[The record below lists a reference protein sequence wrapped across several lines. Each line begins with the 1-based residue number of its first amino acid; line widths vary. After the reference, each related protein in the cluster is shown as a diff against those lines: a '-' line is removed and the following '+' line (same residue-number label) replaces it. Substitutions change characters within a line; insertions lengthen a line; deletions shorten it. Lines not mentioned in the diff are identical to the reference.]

1 MNKINSLIIAIVTVI
16 AMIGMASA
24 TGIGSIT
31 IGGDIQGTN
40 GQTKSVTVDVS
51 GMSAVGALQ
60 LDVLYNS
67 AVITVNTVTFGPAAG
82 TGVTAS
88 NISNPSGKVTLGVIS
103 AAGISGSGTL
113 ATISFTVAGNAGD
126 NTDLQIVK
134 TSLVDFNILPVTT
147 EPTITGGT
155 FTVMGTPSST
165 GIDTITLGGDTQGLN
180 GQTKSVTVDV
190 SGMSGVGALQLDV
203 LYDKAVITVN
213 TVTFGPAAGTGV
225 TASNIDNPSGKVT
238 LGVIS
243 AAGISG
249 SGTLATIS
257 FTVAGN
263 AGDNTD
269 LQIVKTNLKDFN
281 ILPVTTEPTITG
293 GTFTVM
299 GTPSSTGIDTITLGG
314 DTQGLNGQTKS
325 VTVDVSGMS
334 GVGALQLDVLYDK
347 AVITVNT
354 VTFGPAAG
362 TGVTASNID
371 NPSGKVTLG
380 VISAAG
386 ISGSGTLATIS
397 FTVAGNAGDNTDLQ
411 IVKTNLKDFNVLP
424 VNREPTITGGTFT
437 VMGTP
442 SSTGIDTITLG
453 GDTQGLNG
461 QTKSVTVDVSGMS
474 GVGALQLDV
483 LYDKAVITVN
493 TVTFGPAAGTGVT
506 ASNIDNPSGKVTL
519 GVISAAGISGSGTLA
534 TISFTVAGNAGDN
547 TDLQIVKTNLKDF
560 NVLPVNREPTITGG
574 TFTVMGTPSSTGI
587 DTITLGG
594 DTQGLNGQTKS
605 VTVDVSG
612 MSGVGALQLD
622 VLYDKA
628 VITVNT
634 VTFGPAA
641 GTGVTASNIDNPS
654 GKVTL
659 GVISAAGISG
669 SGTLATISF
678 TVAG

>member
-281 ILPVTTEPTITG
+281 
-293 GTFTVM
+293 
-299 GTPSSTGIDTITLGG
+299 
-314 DTQGLNGQTKS
+314 
-325 VTVDVSGMS
+325 
-334 GVGALQLDVLYDK
+334 
-347 AVITVNT
+347 
-354 VTFGPAAG
+354 
-362 TGVTASNID
+362 
-371 NPSGKVTLG
+371 
-380 VISAAG
+380 
-386 ISGSGTLATIS
+386 
-397 FTVAGNAGDNTDLQ
+397 
-411 IVKTNLKDFNVLP
+411 VLP

-437 VMGTP
+437 VIGQTQECTITAPADITADATGTHTIVNLGTP
-442 SSTGIDTITLG
+442 ITSNCGSSIVSNNAPAEGFTVGTTTVTWTVSEG
-453 GDTQGLNG
+453 TQVRASDTQL
-461 QTKSVTVDVSGMS
+461 VTIK
-474 GVGALQLDV
+474 Q
-483 LYDKAVITVN
+483 VIIPPPPV
-493 TVTFGPAAGTGVT
+493 PEL
-506 ASNIDNPSGKVTL
+506 SP
-519 GVISAAGISGSGTLA
+519 VILTSAGI
-534 TISFTVAGNAGDN
+534 F
-547 TDLQIVKTNLKDF
+547 
-560 NVLPVNREPTITGG
+560 
-574 TFTVMGTPSSTGI
+574 
-587 DTITLGG
+587 
-594 DTQGLNGQTKS
+594 GLLFLIGR
-605 VTVDVSG
+605 
-612 MSGVGALQLD
+612 
-622 VLYDKA
+622 YRR
-628 VITVNT
+628 
-634 VTFGPAA
+634 
-641 GTGVTASNIDNPS
+641 
-654 GKVTL
+654 
-659 GVISAAGISG
+659 
-669 SGTLATISF
+669 
-678 TVAG
+678 